1 MILYRDRCLES
12 PRSITSDSRPPIDL
26 RLPACKIFLR
36 EGCNICC
43 ASVPSGCYMRA
54 SSSTY
59 AARIR
64 RFRLPRL
71 CIAVIGTEAS
81 SIVERAESLVRD
93 NPFLEFRLDYLSQ
106 PAAGLP
112 KLKTFL
118 EMHPE
123 ATVIAT
129 CRRTVNGGKFRGS
142 VAAQLNILL
151 KAADSGF
158 QLVDLEL
165 QSVKALKPEQLQEL
179 SNRVGLIISHHNFRN
194 TKKLEDPF
202 AEMSQ
207 YQADFYKVVS
217 TATNLYDNV
226 VMMKFLETNSGKHEM
241 IGLCMGEQGIIS
253 RVLGVRAGSIFTFG
267 AATRGEETAPG
278 QATASDLRDIYRI
291 ETVDAA
297 TQVYG
302 VAGDPVEHSLSP
314 VMMNAAFRR
323 EAVNA
328 VYLALHAKSL
338 KDLLACV
345 QDIPMRG
352 LSITMPYKQEIV
364 DELENSDTLTRQIG
378 ACNTVVRSLEGKLYG
393 FNTDV
398 AGVLVPLEQRL
409 HLASARI
416 LLVGAGGVARAAAFG
431 LKAKGSEVFIT
442 NRTPEKGQTL
452 ARQAKVKYLKRAE
465 VAKQSFDVIVN
476 ATPVGMGS
484 NKQSPLEEKELNTM
498 YLFDLVY
505 VPAETKLTKMA
516 RAKGLQVISGL
527 EMFVQQGARQFEI
540 WTGKPAPIAEMA
552 FVVTKALER
561 LEPLPAEEE
570 APPPKPR
577 AAEKPAPNAPTK
589 VAAKATGKKA
599 ASPPAVQPAKKAAR
613 KASKKLVKR

>member
-1 MILYRDRCLES
+1 
-12 PRSITSDSRPPIDL
+12 
-26 RLPACKIFLR
+26 
-36 EGCNICC
+36 
-43 ASVPSGCYMRA
+43 MRA

-112 KLKTFL
+112 KLKNFL

-129 CRRTVNGGKFRGS
+129 CRRAVNGGKLRSS

-179 SNRVGLIISHHNFRN
+179 SDRVGLIISHHNFRN

-202 AEMSQ
+202 EEMSQ

-226 VMMKFLETNSGKHEM
+226 VMMKFLEANSGKHEM

-253 RVLGVRAGSIFTFG
+253 RVLGVRAGSVFTFG

-278 QATASDLRDIYRI
+278 QATALELRDIYRI

-323 EAVNA
+323 ETVNA

-345 QDIPMRG
+345 RDIPIRG
-352 LSITMPYKQEIV
+352 LSITMPYKQDIV
-364 DELENSDTLTRQIG
+364 EELENSDPPTRLVG
-378 ACNTVVRSLEGKLYG
+378 ACNTLVRSVDGKLYG
-393 FNTDV
+393 FNTDM
-398 AGVLVPLEQRL
+398 AGIVVPLEQRL
-409 HLASARI
+409 PLAGARI

-431 LKAKGSEVFIT
+431 LKAKGAEVFIT
-442 NRTPEKGQTL
+442 NRTTEKAQSL
-452 ARQAKVKYLKRAE
+452 ARQAKAKYLKRSE
-465 VAKQSFDVIVN
+465 VAKQSFDVIIN
-476 ATPVGMGS
+476 ATPVGMG
-484 NKQSPLEEKELNTM
+484 NGKQSPLEEKELNTK
-498 YLFDLVY
+498 YVFDLVY
-505 VPAETKLTKMA
+505 VPAETRLIRMA
-516 RAKGLQVISGL
+516 RAKGIHVIPGL

-540 WTGKPAPIAEMA
+540 WTGKPAPIAEMGY
-552 FVVTKALER
+552 VVTKALER
-561 LEPLPAEEE
+561 
-570 APPPKPR
+570 R
-577 AAEKPAPNAPTK
+577 AAEEAIESRKPS
-589 VAAKATGKKA
+589 
-599 ASPPAVQPAKKAAR
+599 ASKAAR
-613 KASKKLVKR
+613 KATKSAKKASR

>member
-1 MILYRDRCLES
+1 
-12 PRSITSDSRPPIDL
+12 
-26 RLPACKIFLR
+26 
-36 EGCNICC
+36 
-43 ASVPSGCYMRA
+43 MRA
-54 SSSTY
+54 SASTY

-71 CIAVIGTEAS
+71 CVAVIGSDAS

-93 NPFLEFRLDYLSQ
+93 NPFLEFRGDYLSQ
-106 PAAGLP
+106 PAVGLP
-112 KLKTFL
+112 KLKNFL

-123 ATVIAT
+123 VTVIAT
-129 CRRTVNGGKFRGS
+129 CRRAVNGGKFRGS
-142 VAAQLNILL
+142 VAAQLSVLL

-165 QSVKALKPEQLQEL
+165 QSVKTLKPQELQEL

-194 TKKLEDPF
+194 TKKLEEPF

-226 VMMKFLETNSGKHEM
+226 VMMKFLEANSGKHEM
-241 IGLCMGEQGIIS
+241 VGLCMGEQGIIS

-267 AATRGEETAPG
+267 AAKSGEETAPG
-278 QATASDLRDIYRI
+278 QVPFNDLRDTYRI
-291 ETVDAA
+291 DNVDAA

-314 VMMNAAFRR
+314 IMMNAGFRR

-328 VYLALHAKSL
+328 VYLSLHAKNL

-345 QDIPMRG
+345 RDIPIRG
-352 LSITMPYKQEIV
+352 LSITMPYKQDIV
-364 DELENSDTLTRQIG
+364 GALENSDPVTRQVG
-378 ACNTVVRSLEGKLYG
+378 ACNTLVRSADGKLYG

-398 AGVLVPLEQRL
+398 AGIVVPLEQRI
-409 HLASARI
+409 HLTGARI
-416 LLVGAGGVARAAAFG
+416 LVLGAGGVARAAAFG
-431 LKAKGSEVFIT
+431 LKAKGAEVFIT

-465 VAKQSFDVIVN
+465 VAKQSFDVIIN

-484 NKQSPLEEKELNTM
+484 NKQSPLEEKELNTK

-505 VPAETKLTKMA
+505 APAETRLIKMA
-516 RAKGLQVISGL
+516 RAKGVQVIPGL

-540 WTGKPAPIAEMA
+540 WTGKPAPVAEMA
-552 FVVTKALER
+552 YVVTKALER
-561 LEPLPAEEE
+561 
-570 APPPKPR
+570 R
-577 AAEKPAPNAPTK
+577 AAEEAAEERKPPARAAK
-589 VAAKATGKKA
+589 SAKATKSAQKA
-599 ASPPAVQPAKKAAR
+599 PR
-613 KASKKLVKR
+613 KASKPARKSRK

>member
-1 MILYRDRCLES
+1 
-12 PRSITSDSRPPIDL
+12 
-26 RLPACKIFLR
+26 
-36 EGCNICC
+36 
-43 ASVPSGCYMRA
+43 MRA
-54 SSSTY
+54 SASTY

-71 CIAVIGTEAS
+71 CVAVIGSDAS

-106 PAAGLP
+106 PLAGLP
-112 KLKTFL
+112 KLKGFL

-129 CRRTVNGGKFRGS
+129 CRRAANGGKFRGS
-142 VAAQLNILL
+142 VAAQLSVLL

-165 QSVKALKPEQLQEL
+165 QSVAALKPEELQEL
-179 SNRVGLIISHHNFRN
+179 SNRIGLIISHHNFRN
-194 TKKLEDPF
+194 SKKLEEPF
-202 AEMSQ
+202 EEMSN
-207 YQADFYKVVS
+207 YPADFYKVVS

-226 VMMKFLETNSGKHEM
+226 VMMKFLEANSGKHEM
-241 IGLCMGEQGIIS
+241 VGLCMGEQGIIS

-267 AATRGEETAPG
+267 AASRGEETAPG
-278 QATASDLRDIYRI
+278 QATASELRDIYRI
-291 ETVDAA
+291 ESVDAA

-345 QDIPMRG
+345 QHIPIRG

-364 DELENSDTLTRQIG
+364 EELENSDPLTRQIG

-398 AGVLVPLEQRL
+398 AGVLVPLEQRI
-409 HLASARI
+409 HLAGARI
-416 LLVGAGGVARAAAFG
+416 LLLGAGGVARAAAFG
-431 LKAKGSEVFIT
+431 LKAEGAEVLIT
-442 NRTPEKGQTL
+442 NRTPEKAQTL

-465 VAKQSFDVIVN
+465 VAKQSFDVIIN
-476 ATPVGMGS
+476 ATPVGMG
-484 NKQSPLEEKELNTM
+484 NHKQSPLEEKELNTK
-498 YLFDLVY
+498 YVFDLVY
-505 VPAETKLTKMA
+505 VPAETRLISMA
-516 RAKGLQVISGL
+516 RAKGLQVIPGL

-552 FVVTKALER
+552 YVVTKTLER
-561 LEPLPAEEE
+561 
-570 APPPKPR
+570 R
-577 AAEKPAPNAPTK
+577 AAEEAAEEKETPARKSAHRATK
-589 VAAKATGKKA
+589 
-599 ASPPAVQPAKKAAR
+599 SAKKLR
-613 KASKKLVKR
+613 R